1 LIGAVHHLFFTAG
14 GSEPDPERVRG
25 IVTTLLGGAHSQA

>member
-14 GSEPDPERVRG
+14 GSQPDPAQVRK
-25 IVTTLLGGAHSQA
+25 IVASLLGDMSRR